1 MNASDCFNRASDV
14 DKLGSRVFYAVLIL
28 SLALLIFPKPAVE
41 ENIHPCLIVLAV
53 LAILCTSVTSYYQTE
68 GNRALRESQ
77 ISDGLG
83 AAIGNPAN
91 PGYYNNSVPPS
102 IFRLAVTTLENTLFT
117 RAVLA
122 SMARKERIN
131 NCFFFVVLLA
141 LLSFRW
147 TSTGW
152 LLALAQ
158 ALFSGDLI
166 LKWIRLERF
175 RMRTSQVHEKLKQFF
190 LQQGNVNRPNDLA
203 ILIAAFTDYECAK
216 DEAATPLEKEVFDRL
231 NPAVSA
237 EWQQLKTQLQIG

>member
-1 MNASDCFNRASDV
+1 MNASDCFNRACGV

-28 SLALLIFPKPAVE
+28 SLVLLIFPQPLVE
-41 ENIHPCLIVLAV
+41 ENLHPCLIVLAG
-53 LAILCTSVTSYYQTE
+53 LAILCTFLVSYNQTE

-77 ISDGLG
+77 ISDGIG
-83 AAIGNPAN
+83 AAIGIPAN
-91 PGYYNNSVPPS
+91 PGYYNNTVPPS

-122 SMARKERIN
+122 SMARKERIK

-147 TSTGW
+147 TSTSW

-158 ALFSGDLI
+158 TLFSGDLV

-190 LQQGNVNRPNDLA
+190 LQQGNINRPNDLA
-203 ILIAAFTDYECAK
+203 ILLAAFTDYECSK
-216 DEAATPLEKEVFDRL
+216 DEASTPLEKKIFDKL
-231 NPAVSA
+231 NPALSA
-237 EWQQLKTQLQIG
+237 EWQQLKVQLQIG